1 MNIKP
6 KLDDILTQVEA
17 APGGALSTRL
27 MNEAIAAILGC
38 PSSEANSAWRKYMK
52 NFAEDPSPDLDRLT
66 LKNTDPATSDP
77 EVRKQVVYMVAY
89 FVCGSI
95 TPLTTRQ
102 RVTADVID
110 Q

>member
-6 KLDDILTQVEA
+6 KLDDIITQVEA

-27 MNEAIAAILGC
+27 MNEAIAAILGG
-38 PSSEANSAWRKYMK
+38 PSSEATSAWRTYMK

-66 LKNTDPATSDP
+66 LKNTDPATNDP
-77 EVRKQVVYMVAY
+77 EVKKQVVYMVAY

-95 TPLTTRQ
+95 TPTTTRQ
-102 RVTADVID
+102 KVTADIID